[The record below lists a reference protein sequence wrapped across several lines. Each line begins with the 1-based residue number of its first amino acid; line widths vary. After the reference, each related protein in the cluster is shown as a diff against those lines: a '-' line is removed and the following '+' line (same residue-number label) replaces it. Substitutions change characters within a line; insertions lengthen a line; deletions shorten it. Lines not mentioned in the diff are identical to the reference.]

1 MEKFRFFYSVEDVKT
16 MLPLWVAVEAD
27 NREEAIAKA
36 HEKLHEEDYHIKNG
50 KSYTLYT
57 N

>member
-16 MLPLWVAVEAD
+16 MLPLWVAVEAN

-36 HEKLHEEDYHIKNG
+36 HEKLHEKDYHIKNG

-57 N
+57 

>member
-1 MEKFRFFYSVEDVKT
+1 MKKFTFNYYIEGVRT
-16 MLPLWVAVEAD
+16 MLPLWVAVEAN

-36 HEKLHEEDYHIKNG
+36 HEKLHEKDYHIKNG

-57 N
+57 